1 MRLEA
6 LITRKM
12 KTVSPA
18 TALKHVYHAVYLQ
31 LLLGGA
37 AFFLP
42 HFGGQEV
49 LSSLSANF
57 AGALLV
63 GSAINVLSYLAR
75 YEKAL
80 CKTVESSAAQG
91 ADAT

>member
-1 MRLEA
+1 
-6 LITRKM
+6 M
-12 KTVSPA
+12 KSVSPA

-42 HFGGQEV
+42 HFGGREV
-49 LSSLSANF
+49 LSSLSSAF

-75 YEKAL
+75 YKKSL
-80 CKTVESSAAQG
+80 SRAADD